1 MKRRKKNERKI
12 FVQMSKSTQDPL
24 SYDTDLLNFVS
35 YGNPIY
41 IRFYYIKT
49 NTEMPIIFY
58 ICVLILSETFIS
70 LFGKITKNDES
81 YQRVYV

>member
-1 MKRRKKNERKI
+1 MHYVIIENKREDKKKRKI

-41 IRFYYIKT
+41 IRFYYIKRT
-49 NTEMPIIFY
+49 
-58 ICVLILSETFIS
+58 LIHSDTFIN
-70 LFGKITKNDES
+70 FIWKK
-81 YQRVYV
+81 